1 MSDVNTEVHNA
12 FEVKKMDESYAIQE
26 SFEG

>member
-1 MSDVNTEVHNA
+1 MGDINTEVHKA